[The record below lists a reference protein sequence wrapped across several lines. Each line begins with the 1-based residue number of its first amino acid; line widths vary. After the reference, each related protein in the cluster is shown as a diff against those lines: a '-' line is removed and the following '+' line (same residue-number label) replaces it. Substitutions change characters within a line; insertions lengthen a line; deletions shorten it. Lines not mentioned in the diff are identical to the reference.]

1 MRKRTPATDIIGII
15 YTEHFAAQKEEG
27 VFDTSPLSPNK
38 WSQYQ
43 MDRWFRSCSAAHTKP
58 KLRSQVQG
66 TFVPNFP
73 PHQSAEEM
81 ADRESE

>member
-1 MRKRTPATDIIGII
+1 MTNCLDSSLNFITRRQRV
-15 YTEHFAAQKEEG
+15 EQEEG
-27 VFDTSPLSPNK
+27 AGTPRPLSPNK

-43 MDRWFRSCSAAHTKP
+43 MDRWFRSCSVSHTKP

-73 PHQSAEEM
+73 PHPAAEKM